1 MTATRNE
8 LPSPTATTSD
18 AGPRVTWRRVLAAE
32 WLKLRS
38 LRSTWW
44 LLAAGVA
51 SILLAGIS
59 PALTYVL
66 VPEEA
71 GDAGIDLAGGAVSGI
86 SFTQLIIA
94 ALGVVVVSSEYASG
108 LVRATFT
115 AVPTRLPVLVQKAV
129 VVAGMT
135 FVATLAAVLVSFATA
150 QALLASVDVSVSLGS
165 PGVLRAVIGSALLLA
180 VTVVVG
186 SAFGWVVRSTA
197 GGLAAVFGYLFV
209 LPVLG
214 LAVRGIG
221 PYLPSNAGA
230 AILQLGPAGS
240 PSPWV
245 GFGLFV
251 GYTAVLV
258 AIAGRLLR
266 RRDA

>member
-1 MTATRNE
+1 MTTVPHA
-8 LPSPTATTSD
+8 PQSPTASD
-18 AGPRVTWRRVLAAE
+18 AGPRVTWLGVLAAE
-32 WLKLRS
+32 RLKLAS

-44 LLAAGVA
+44 LLAAGVL

-59 PALTYVL
+59 PSLTHVL
-66 VPEEA
+66 APEQS

-86 SFTQLIIA
+86 GFTQLIIGG
-94 ALGVVVVSSEYASG
+94 LGVVVVSSEYASG

-115 AVPTRLPVLVQKAV
+115 AVPTRLPVLVMKAV
-129 VVAGMT
+129 VVAGAT
-135 FVATLAAVLVSFATA
+135 FVATLAAVLVSFAVA
-150 QALLASVDVSVSLGS
+150 RAVLASVDVAVSVGS
-165 PGVLRAVIGSALLLA
+165 PGVLRALLGSAVLLA
-180 VTVVVG
+180 GTAVVG
-186 SAFGWVVRSTA
+186 SAFGWIVRSTA

-209 LPVLG
+209 LPVVG
-214 LAVRGIG
+214 LAVPGLS

-251 GYTAVLV
+251 AYTAVLV
-258 AIAGRLLR
+258 AIAGRLLT